1 MAWWDTYAMSR
12 PERLLA
18 ALVVTLMTTGLGA
31 CHRLIPDGH
40 FKSAVHKRIRI
51 GDPRADVEER
61 LSGIRFSCHAMSQD
75 PEGQWITCT
84 RLQEGLLASCIDRA
98 NLRVSLD
105 ERIEAIDLR
114 KPSCTGF

>member
-1 MAWWDTYAMSR
+1 MSR

-18 ALVVTLMTTGLGA
+18 VFVVALATTGLGA

-40 FKSAVHKRIRI
+40 FRSAVHKRVRI

-61 LSGIRFSCHAMSQD
+61 LSGIRFSCHAMSND
-75 PEGQWITCT
+75 AAGQWITCT

-105 ERIEAIDLR
+105 QHIEAIDLR
-114 KPSCTGF
+114 KPTCTGFGS